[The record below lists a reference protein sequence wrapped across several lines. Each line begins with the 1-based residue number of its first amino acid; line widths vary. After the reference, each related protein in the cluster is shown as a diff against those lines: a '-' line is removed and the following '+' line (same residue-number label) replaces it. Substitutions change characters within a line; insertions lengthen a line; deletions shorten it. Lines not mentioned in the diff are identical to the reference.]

1 MAGRFNKFIADKMD
15 YYNQGDDFSESQFVE
30 PQTTQFVEQTTPEPK
45 SMNFEISS
53 KDEDFPSLGPVPKKI
68 VRKKLPKPKDPKKER
83 MLEEKRKKKEQENEI
98 NKLVQELEKLT
109 KKENSIKDL
118 IKMIISDVNEFEKYN
133 LKIFN
138 FISRNSSMTRY
149 SNGHKLEV
157 ASVFYEQHL
166 KFLKSNII
174 GKNAPEVINKLKDLF
189 YDNQFDEFINSI
201 KIYDIDITDFKKV
214 IIEYIKIICDIIF
227 SQNGII
233 TKLFNKIYE
242 LTLKKNETFDQ
253 IKDLYQKFSFS
264 RQKVEF
270 DLIPLFRQYYKHDFM
285 IKDYFFGKKSRTPNI
300 SLLSIVLDIEQSDL
314 NYTLSKYINL
324 FKQTYKLPF
333 EIQRQR
339 TINMTRE
346 MENRQREERV
356 QYDTRYQQIKE
367 REERNR
373 IQAEERELL
382 FQKQLLERSKDERL
396 KKARQKYEKKYN
408 QLKEQLEK
416 QFTQYDEE
424 LNGYKYQDPESKYN
438 KFMRS
443 MDKRFKITP
452 EEYIC
457 PISLQI
463 MSHPVVAADG
473 ITYDKNSIKKW
484 FEDGNT
490 TSPTTGAQLRSSML
504 IPNINLK
511 KIINEFK

>member
-1 MAGRFNKFIADKMD
+1 MAGKHNKFIASEMD
-15 YYNQGDDFSESQFVE
+15 YYNQGDYFSEQQYEE
-30 PQTTQFVEQTTPEPK
+30 PVSTKYVEQTTPEPK
-45 SMNFEISS
+45 SKNFEMSS
-53 KDEDFPSLGPVPKKI
+53 KNEDFPSLGQVPKKI

-83 MLEEKRKKKEQENEI
+83 MLEEKRKKKEQEKEI
-98 NKLVQELEKLT
+98 KKLVQELEKLT
-109 KKENSIKDL
+109 KKEKEIKDL

-133 LKIFN
+133 MNIFN
-138 FISRNSSMTRY
+138 LINNHYNMARNSNRHY
-149 SNGHKLEV
+149 L
-157 ASVFYEQHL
+157 ASEFYKQHL

-174 GKNAPEVINKLKDLF
+174 VKNAPEVISKLKDLY

-201 KIYDIDITDFKKV
+201 GIYDINIIDFKKV
-214 IIEYIKIICDIIF
+214 IINYIKIICDIIF
-227 SQNGII
+227 STDGII

-242 LTLKKNETFDQ
+242 LTLEKNEIFDQ
-253 IKDLYQKFSFS
+253 IKHLYQKFSFS
-264 RQKVEF
+264 RQKIESE
-270 DLIPLFRQYYKHDFM
+270 LIPLFREYYKHDFM

-300 SLLSIVLDIEQSDL
+300 SLLSIVLDIKQSEL
-314 NYTLSKYINL
+314 NYTLRKHINS

-356 QYDTRYQQIKE
+356 RYDTRYQQIKE

-408 QLKEQLEK
+408 QLKQQLEK

-443 MDKRFKITP
+443 MDERFKITP

-463 MSHPVVAADG
+463 MSDPVVAADG
-473 ITYDKNSIKKW
+473 ITYDRNNIEKW
-484 FEDGNT
+484 FEDGNNK
-490 TSPTTGAQLRSSML
+490 SPTTGAPLTSLIL